1 MLGQRLMLTVILAAL
16 GASNAQALCSFS
28 GTTGGSLKA
37 NTFVGF
43 IYSNNPATTIIT
55 TDTADTY
62 EVVLSPVTDFAT
74 APVGVFMPIPAVM
87 SGSLSGA
94 NNGSL
99 SGSPSG
105 GYLADLP
112 NIGDS
117 TLSVNVVDAEENVL
131 KAGSYVINSTITCIA
146 Q

>member
-1 MLGQRLMLTVILAAL
+1 MARFSLMACLLLTCFDL
-16 GASNAQALCSFS
+16 QALCSFS
-28 GTTGGSLKA
+28 GTTGGLLKA
-37 NTFVGF
+37 NTFIGF
-43 IYSNNPATTIIT
+43 IYSNNPARTIIT
-55 TDTADTY
+55 TDAADTY
-62 EVVLSPVTDFAT
+62 EVILSPVTDFAT
-74 APVGVFMPIPAVM
+74 APTGVYMPVPAVM

-105 GYLADLP
+105 GYSAELP

-117 TLSVNVVDAEENVL
+117 TLSVSVVDAEENFL
-131 KAGSYVINSTITCIA
+131 AAGSYVINSTVTCIA